1 MARKTRDKNR
11 GRSGGSGGGGGGHPA
26 NAKPRDKKNGPHL
39 EDLYLPLLPFKLV
52 MKTILKKKGVTPA
65 SKMADLVHQFH
76 DIIIEGKKKQERFE
90 SFAPE
95 LIQAV
100 IKAIISFITGLKNK
114 VEKAKEQKAK
124 GEPVTDPP
132 SKEEEKIVEL
142 ADKGVQAAKDS
153 AKEEATFQLGK
164 YTPWIIA
171 AFVIV
176 LIFVSK
182 GK

>member
-1 MARKTRDKNR
+1 MPRKKKEKPKPNQR
-11 GRSGGSGGGGGGHPA
+11 GGGGRGGHPA
-26 NAKPRDKKNGPHL
+26 NNKPRDKKKGPHL

-52 MKTILKKKGVTPA
+52 MKAVLKKKGVTPA

-76 DIIIEGKKKQERFE
+76 DIILEGKKKQENFE
-90 SFAPE
+90 NFAPE
-95 LIQAV
+95 LIGAV

-132 SKEEEKIVEL
+132 SKGEEEIVAL
-142 ADKGVQAAKDS
+142 ADKGVQAAKEQV
-153 AKEEATFQLGK
+153 KEEATFQLGK

-176 LIFVSK
+176 IIFMAK